1 MFESGAAPALA
12 FPPNTDSFTMP
23 HTGAV
28 AQLGERRVR
37 NAKVGS
43 SILLR
48 STIFPS
54 RNIREGPG
62 TLGKKRLPALFCPAL
77 PEVIR

>member
-48 STIFPS
+48 STIKS
-54 RNIREGPG
+54 RTYEEFDDYSHRLYCNGAVI
-62 TLGKKRLPALFCPAL
+62 GKGNGLK
-77 PEVIR
+77 